1 MAKKKTRLSRR
12 VGIPLIALS
21 LLLVLAQLQ
30 LWLTNG
36 EWVWIRTGVVLNP
49 LLSVTALDALFEQHA
64 MRGFKVM
71 ATWFAS
77 THLYLVCG
85 VLGVVLTSL
94 HWEQQK

>member
-1 MAKKKTRLSRR
+1 MAKNKTRLNRR

-30 LWLTNG
+30 IWLTNG
-36 EWVWIRTGVVLNP
+36 EWIWIRTGV
-49 LLSVTALDALFEQHA
+49 LLDPVFSFTALDSLLERHA
-64 MRGFKVM
+64 MRGFKAM

-85 VLGVVLTSL
+85 VFGVVLTSL
-94 HWEQQK
+94 HWDQK